1 MPDIEIK
8 RLSKKIIK
16 YRKDINTLNE
26 KLKNLKVSLNE
37 ANTLVKKGGGGKY
50 FPVKTIAKTRTV
62 KKPIVKK
69 THFTLVPNKTEPK
82 TENEIVILV
91 LGMGCDEYHP
101 SEYLSKGTDIDTIA
115 LNYSNLVGRKCIIL
129 CEQDRDKVV
138 RNIAQIATNIG
149 GPTQKLVDRVYDK
162 LLDLLINNE
171 VESYSRIDIVGH
183 SYGGGV
189 VSKMLEMLND
199 NIDEYPSNLLNKC
212 HVHTIGSIYIP
223 KAINTLKLINNGM
236 KINHYMFQNDVALK
250 VKKPPKSANI
260 TWLGYS
266 KPSRNVFGT
275 KAEWAIHND
284 HLLEFLTIAITNKLE
299 PSIVKEE
306 MNNMLLKK
314 SLNPVKIE
322 ATTSKSTART
332 KVQST
337 TPRTSKSTALTKV
350 QSTTFME

>member
-50 FPVKTIAKTRTV
+50 FPVKTIAKTRN
-62 KKPIVKK
+62 VKK
-69 THFTLVPNKTEPK
+69 THVTLVPNKTKTK

-91 LGMGCDEYHP
+91 LGMRCNEYHK
-101 SEYLSKGTDIDTIA
+101 SEYISKGNDIDTIA
-115 LNYSNLVGRKCIIL
+115 LNYSNHVGRKCIIL
-129 CEQDRDKVV
+129 CEQDTNKVL
-138 RNIAQIATNIG
+138 RNIAKIATNIG

-162 LLDLLINNE
+162 LLDLLINDK

-183 SYGGGV
+183 SYGGGI
-189 VSKMLEMLND
+189 VSKMLEILND

-223 KAINTLKLINNGM
+223 HAINTVKLINNGM
-236 KINHYMFQNDVALK
+236 KINHYMFKNDVALK
-250 VKKPPKSANI
+250 INKPPESANI

-314 SLNPVKIE
+314 SLNPVKTE
-322 ATTSKSTART
+322 AMVSKSTARTKPRSKTQITSKSTART
-332 KVQST
+332 KVQ
-337 TPRTSKSTALTKV
+337 
-350 QSTTFME
+350 